1 MTLTLATTPDLAPEA
16 RRLEGALHAHGV
28 SAGTS
33 HADVRM
39 DEAPVLLTLRSGE
52 ASVALVRAETLLEVP
67 DDLTAVAVLTRDDPR
82 DVVIPSTDA
91 ALTLHAL
98 PAGARVCVTDARRR
112 GFLRAYRP
120 DVLPVRPENGEGP
133 AGALRAGSV
142 DAVILGNAEA
152 RRLALRR
159 RASEVL
165 DPKAWVPGA
174 GQGTL
179 LLVARADD
187 RDAAAACAPVDD
199 AMARA
204 AWIAEAAVVS
214 AQGVPEGAPM
224 GVMALPHGRWI
235 RVWGMAASEDGT
247 RVVRGDVTGKAD
259 DPGSAGRALADL
271 LTARGVAAVLRR
283 VGP

>member
-1 MTLTLATTPDLAPEA
+1 M
-16 RRLEGALHAHGV
+16 
-28 SAGTS
+28 
-33 HADVRM
+33 
-39 DEAPVLLTLRSGE
+39 
-52 ASVALVRAETLLEVP
+52 
-67 DDLTAVAVLTRDDPR
+67 
-82 DVVIPSTDA
+82 
-91 ALTLHAL
+91 
-98 PAGARVCVTDARRR
+98 
-112 GFLRAYRP
+112 
-120 DVLPVRPENGEGP
+120 
-133 AGALRAGSV
+133 
-142 DAVILGNAEA
+142 ILGNAEA

-214 AQGVPEGAPM
+214 AQGVPEDAPI

-247 RVVRGDVTGKAD
+247 RVVRGDVTGNAD
-259 DPGSAGRALADL
+259 DPGSAGRALAEL
-271 LTARGVAAVLRR
+271 LLARGVAAVLRKA
-283 VGP
+283 GPVSVTAPEDKILARAALLARYGPPRDQTDRLHERLLRRAPPRARGLPRRGRATSGTCSSWG